1 MRTCLHSLNLA
12 FAPAAREAAL
22 QGRGGILHFEI
33 MPKNINKVVEA
44 TVPVLGDVVSNLAAL
59 VPLIESANKREDW
72 FGQIRTWKN
81 KYPFTYEKSKPGQM
95 MKPQEVIEE
104 LDRQTRN
111 KKDQVIV
118 ATGVGQHQ
126 MWAAQFY
133 RWRTPRSLVSSGG
146 LGVSSSPQVFDAAS
160 HLLVFY

>member
-1 MRTCLHSLNLA
+1 MQIIDAHAPHVCLLE

-59 VPLIESANKREDW
+59 VPLIETSNTRSDW
-72 FGQIRTWKN
+72 FSQIRRWKSR
-81 KYPFTYEKSKPGQM
+81 YPFTYEKSKPGQQI
-95 MKPQEVIEE
+95 KPQEVIEE
-104 LDRQTRN
+104 LDRQTRD
-111 KKDQVIV
+111 KKDQVIIS
-118 ATGVGQHQ
+118 TGVGQHQ

-146 LGVSSSPQVFDAAS
+146 LGVSIAINR
-160 HLLVFY
+160 

>member
-1 MRTCLHSLNLA
+1 
-12 FAPAAREAAL
+12 
-22 QGRGGILHFEI
+22 

-59 VPLIESANKREDW
+59 VPLIETSNPRSEW
-72 FGQIRTWKN
+72 FSQIRKWKAR
-81 KYPFTYEKSKPGQM
+81 YPFTYEKSEPGQQ

-104 LDRQTRN
+104 LDRQTRD
-111 KKDQVIV
+111 KKDKVIV

-146 LGVSSSPQVFDAAS
+146 LGVSALLYKMVYCISPPLPYRQWAS
-160 HLLVFY
+160 DYLGLSARKLPLLKRLLWI